1 METTTL
7 TLTGLT
13 CAACQ
18 KLIQKRILKIDGVQD
33 VTVELSGQTSIKAS
47 RKITSDE
54 VAGVLKDTKYTVK
67 ISS

>member
-13 CAACQ
+13 CVACQ
-18 KLIQKRILKIDGVQD
+18 KLIQKKILKIDGVQD
-33 VTVELSGQTSIKAS
+33 VTVEISGQASIKAS
-47 RKITSDE
+47 RKITSNE
-54 VAGVLKDTKYTVK
+54 VADVLKDTKYAVK